1 MTMPQVTLTINL
13 EQARQTIVQ
22 AIGNH
27 QGELT
32 ETIVKM
38 VHEQM
43 NPANI
48 DVLLRQEVQKH
59 MAAALNDTIKNAIW
73 KVLYQD
79 REVKAKFE
87 ESVKFAVLKALEEMS
102 DVEIR
107 VDKY

>member
-1 MTMPQVTLTINL
+1 MSMPQVILTINL

-32 ETIVKM
+32 ETIVGM
-38 VHEQM
+38 VNEQM
-43 NPANI
+43 DPANI

-59 MAAALNDTIKNAIW
+59 MAVALNDTIKNAIW

-87 ESVKFAVLKALEEMS
+87 ESIKFAVLKALEEMS
-102 DVEIR
+102 NVEIR
-107 VDKY
+107 VDK